1 MNKFIKV
8 TAQTTLAISLL
19 LTATPLTS
27 LSVNAT
33 AVEKDMTQQKLSL
46 STQKRIDPYI
56 AVKNNQYVLSD
67 NATSVVSRDDYI
79 AAKQLI
85 AQANIVIAEKGLVI
99 NPQTK
104 TATTA
109 LTMSDNSSLYN
120 TNLMRA
126 SKKKYHYGVNKVTVH
141 WNYIRIYMDKTL
153 TKNVAAGITVGLSGL
168 IGGAVSGP
176 AAAGAAGAIGG
187 FVGSAVG
194 NSIKGGIWI
203 DYNYYQ
209 GVTNWGL
216 Q

>member
-1 MNKFIKV
+1 
-8 TAQTTLAISLL
+8 
-19 LTATPLTS
+19 
-27 LSVNAT
+27 
-33 AVEKDMTQQKLSL
+33 
-46 STQKRIDPYI
+46 
-56 AVKNNQYVLSD
+56 
-67 NATSVVSRDDYI
+67 
-79 AAKQLI
+79 
-85 AQANIVIAEKGLVI
+85 
-99 NPQTK
+99 
-104 TATTA
+104 
-109 LTMSDNSSLYN
+109 
-120 TNLMRA
+120 MRA

-153 TKNVAAGITVGLSGL
+153 TKNVAAGITGGLSGL

-209 GVTNWGL
+209 GVTNWGW